1 MKAKKLMTTVLA
13 ASAVL
18 AMSVNAMAAGSI
30 TNAVDTNNVS
40 ATQTSRKIVGEKK
53 VLSTETVGVKLENVE
68 ADTFEK
74 DLQREVDILNDC
86 DAETTLQ
93 AAFEGVYGADK
104 VPVINV
110 YDKDVNIVEE
120 AILKDYKFLSRVM
133 NLTIDG
139 EPTEEEPV
147 EVTFTVNNLTDK
159 IEPFILHH
167 CEEHGWEILETEA
180 VEGADN
186 QITASFHSAGG
197 PVAVVYRELPE
208 EDGETDTDVVAP

>member
-1 MKAKKLMTTVLA
+1 M
-13 ASAVL
+13 
-18 AMSVNAMAAGSI
+18 
-30 TNAVDTNNVS
+30 
-40 ATQTSRKIVGEKK
+40 
-53 VLSTETVGVKLENVE
+53 LSTETVGDKLENVE

-93 AAFEGVYGADK
+93 VAFEGVYGADK

-133 NLTIDG
+133 NLTIDA

-167 CEEHGWEILETEA
+167 CEEHGWEILKTEA

>member
-1 MKAKKLMTTVLA
+1 M
-13 ASAVL
+13 
-18 AMSVNAMAAGSI
+18 
-30 TNAVDTNNVS
+30 
-40 ATQTSRKIVGEKK
+40 
-53 VLSTETVGVKLENVE
+53 
-68 ADTFEK
+68 
-74 DLQREVDILNDC
+74 QREVDILNDC

-93 AAFEGVYGADK
+93 VAFEGVYGADK

-133 NLTIDG
+133 NLTIDA

-167 CEEHGWEILETEA
+167 CEEHGWESLKTAA

-186 QITASFHSAGG
+186 QITASCHSAGG

-208 EDGETDTDVVAP
+208 EDGETDTAVVAP

>member
-13 ASAVL
+13 ASAVF
-18 AMSVNAMAAGSI
+18 AVSVNAMAAGSI

-40 ATQTSRKIVGEKK
+40 ATQTSRKIVGEKE

-167 CEEHGWEILETEA
+167 CEEHGWEILATEA
-180 VEGADN
+180 VEGSDN

-197 PVAVVYRELPE
+197 SVAVVYRELPE